1 MVRFVSLI
9 SGSTGNSSLISDG
22 DTTILIDCGMSGAML
37 KQKLSEVQIAP
48 EDISAILVT
57 HEHSDHIGALA
68 QLRYETGAPVI
79 ASAIDAPLI
88 EKQQKQAAAKLSP
101 AQNKVVDRTVKEG
114 DAVELCGMK
123 WKVLI
128 TPGHTKGSMC
138 LYLPASEN
146 GGECGIL
153 LSGDTLFCGAFGRT
167 DFPGGSMNEMVKSL
181 KRLDTLPSDTL
192 VFPGHMQFTEIG
204 EEQRGILRRIG

>member
-1 MVRFVSLI
+1 M
-9 SGSTGNSSLISDG
+9 
-22 DTTILIDCGMSGAML
+22 
-37 KQKLSEVQIAP
+37 
-48 EDISAILVT
+48 VT

-68 QLRYETGAPVI
+68 QLRHETDAPVI

-101 AQNKVVDRTVKEG
+101 VQNKVVDRTVKEG
-114 DAVELCGMK
+114 DIVELCGMK

-146 GGECGIL
+146 GGERGIL
-153 LSGDTLFCGAFGRT
+153 FSGDTLFCGAFGRT

-181 KRLDTLPSDTL
+181 KRLDTLPADTL